1 MLSNVWCLCDYMGEL
16 AAECVRAHC
25 GACVHKVLYVSLWLR
40 ELLPGQQCINHGFY
54 RVAGYDS
61 LLLDPQTSYMVL

>member
-1 MLSNVWCLCDYMGEL
+1 MGL
-16 AAECVRAHC
+16 
-25 GACVHKVLYVSLWLR
+25 CVHKVLYVSLWLR